1 MWHIIFRSPI
11 SCINN
16 KTVYIHTHTHTYTN
30 VHTYT
35 CIHRYTIHTYIY
47 THTYTYSHI
56 YRHMYVDIH
65 MSRGFP
71 DGSVG
76 KESAWN
82 EGDPG
87 LIPGSGRSAGEG
99 IGHPLQ
105 YPWASLVAQL
115 VKNLP
120 AMRETWFDLWV
131 GKIPWRRERP
141 LLQYSGLEKSMD
153 CIAYGVAKSR
163 TQLTHIHTY
172 ICRYTYVYTYTHI
185 ELFKKT

>member
-1 MWHIIFRSPI
+1 MDYGPPASPVHGILQAIILKWVAISFSRESSQPRDEIQVSHIVDRHLLYRLSHQGSRSPLLI
-11 SCINN
+11 TWPC
-16 KTVYIHTHTHTYTN
+16 KATVHQQ
-30 VHTYT
+30 
-35 CIHRYTIHTYIY
+35 
-47 THTYTYSHI
+47 
-56 YRHMYVDIH
+56 
-65 MSRGFP
+65 
-71 DGSVG
+71 
-76 KESAWN
+76 K
-82 EGDPG
+82 
-87 LIPGSGRSAGEG
+87 LIFKKPKKDLRV
-99 IGHPLQ
+99 
-105 YPWASLVAQL
+105 SLVAQL